1 MKWLPA
7 SWLSFF
13 DLRPERESPEVI
25 LDQVEQA
32 IPFRGTNLWI
42 LICAIFV
49 ASLGL
54 NVNSTAVIIGAML
67 ISPLM
72 GPIMGIGFSVATQDT
87 FLLRRALSNYL
98 FATLVAL
105 TTSTLFFLITPLQ
118 EAHSE
123 ILARTEPTIYD
134 VLIALVG
141 GFAGTLALSSS
152 KKGNVIPGV
161 AIATAL
167 MPPLCTAGYGLATG
181 HWSYFGGAFYLFFI
195 NTVFIALATGLSIR
209 LFDLHP
215 AQPVRPKIG
224 RLAAF
229 FTWGVVILTILPSIY
244 FGWVTVQQAR
254 FQTQAKRFIRVEL
267 PHLKR
272 TILRTE
278 LDAKEQ
284 RIYVSV
290 LGQRLADTT
299 QQRLQEKLHE
309 YGLST
314 ATLVLEAGLSNLGLD
329 ELKEKQEITWSTLQ
343 ALVDQQ
349 QTMLDT
355 LRQFTEQQHVFRIA
369 SQLPAQLKEA
379 FPTLDSVRVF
389 VNPDQ
394 LLKPSNVPVNGPL
407 TVQCFKS
414 KWTADERKQIQK
426 WVDLQRF
433 AMELNLD
440 FP

>member
-7 SWLSFF
+7 SWLSFV

-25 LDQVEQA
+25 LQQVEQA
-32 IPFRGTNLWI
+32 VPFRGTNLWI
-42 LICAIFV
+42 LIFAIFV

-72 GPIMGIGFSVATQDT
+72 GPIMGIGFSVATRDT

-123 ILARTEPTIYD
+123 ILARTEPTVYD

-141 GFAGTLALSSS
+141 GFAGTLALSSN

-181 HWSYFGGAFYLFFI
+181 HWTYFGGAFYLFFI

-215 AQPVRPKIG
+215 AQPVRPQIG
-224 RLAAF
+224 RIAAF
-229 FTWGVVILTILPSIY
+229 FTWGVVILTVLPSIY

-254 FQTQAKRFIRVEL
+254 FQAQAKRFIRIEL
-267 PHLKR
+267 PSLKR

-278 LDAKEQ
+278 LDVQEK
-284 RIYVSV
+284 RIQVSV

-299 QQRLQEKLHE
+299 QQRLRDRLRQ

-314 ATLVLEAGLSNLGLD
+314 TNLVFEAGLGHLGLD
-329 ELKEKQEITWSTLQ
+329 ELKEKQAITWSTLQ
-343 ALVDQQ
+343 ALVEQQ
-349 QTMLDT
+349 QAMLDSI
-355 LRQFTEQQHVFRIA
+355 RQLNEQQQVLRLA
-369 SQLPAQLKEA
+369 SDLPIRLTQA
-379 FPTLDSVRVF
+379 FPELDSVRVL
-389 VNPDQ
+389 VRPQQ
-394 LLKPSNVPVNGPL
+394 LLQSNAVPAYLPL
-407 TVQCFKS
+407 IVQCFKL
-414 KWTADERKQIQK
+414 KWKAEERKLLQR
-426 WVDLQRF
+426 WVDQQGF
-433 AMELNLD
+433 AVGVELVCQ
-440 FP
+440 